1 MNQDSPAAP
10 RSAPDS
16 VQGEGPDHDRVAA
29 DPQCGT
35 ATPHCA
41 YCGEPLGPRRP
52 RARYC
57 SARCRAA
64 ASVERRITAAVDR
77 ALAERD
83 RTGATTVKLASGMVG
98 SAVSELL
105 VDPECVADVPIE
117 GIPRLLEGLE
127 RLRTLLLD
135 RLRELR
141 PSATPRQPGGR

>member
-1 MNQDSPAAP
+1 MNQDSPPAP

-16 VQGEGPDHDRVAA
+16 VQGEGPDHGRVAA

-83 RTGATTVKLASGMVG
+83 STGATTVKLDSGMVG
-98 SAVSELL
+98 SAVTELL
-105 VDPECVADVPIE
+105 VEPESVADVPIAV
-117 GIPRLLEGLE
+117 IPRRPASIE
-127 RLRTLLLD
+127 RWR
-135 RLRELR
+135 
-141 PSATPRQPGGR
+141 